1 MNIERKEKVA
11 NRAAFLTIL
20 TIVVSGWFFPTIIIT
35 YLLCATAVAALAQPK
50 EFSSLIAIY
59 FPIFAAY
66 GLFYVVLEYKKIV
79 NLIKASLGVFKRH
92 F

>member
-35 YLLCATAVAALAQPK
+35 YLLCAIAIAALAQIN
-50 EFSSLIAIY
+50 EFLAIATIFFPVFAIY
-59 FPIFAAY
+59 LSFLA
-66 GLFYVVLEYKKIV
+66 LLEYKKVIAYG
-79 NLIKASLGVFKRH
+79 KKSLETFKRH